1 MRLNTK
7 RFIIT
12 ILIASFFIYSI
23 VIYTIGTRVDK
34 GEKWVTVQSKKGKL
48 LFQEKNCIACHQIY
62 GLGGFMGPDLT
73 NVISAVGKGPL
84 FAKALLQYGSERMPN
99 YHLTQTEID
108 ELVAFLTFNVQK
120 STIEKLWISAFLML
134 PHLILACVN
143 PQPKFPNFNPNLP
156 NTG

>member
-1 MRLNTK
+1 LLSKNTEHIMRLNTK

-34 GEKWVTVQSKKGKL
+34 GEKWVTEQSKKGKL

-73 NVISAVGKGPL
+73 NIISAVGKGPL

-108 ELVAFLTFNVQK
+108 ELVAFLTYADKTGVSPVKKFEINYDG
-120 STIEKLWISAFLML
+120 T
-134 PHLILACVN
+134 VN
-143 PQPKFPNFNPNLP
+143 WKGKDE
-156 NTG
+156 TSHDK